1 MNVWC
6 MCVFLYGL
14 KSSSLL
20 PDVPSVSLGGRI
32 FTLVWIISKCL
43 PPYHHPS
50 SRFFLPFHLF
60 FPFFPVV
67 TSFFFFFT
75 FLTFQNNRYILYAD
89 TVPPYFWFPDIL
101 PPIRPPDTP
110 HSNTTSIF
118 TLSFLNSFS
127 FQFSYFCDRYLI
139 NFFNFFQLH
148 LIFRIFFILHYLHHA
163 FQ

>member
-67 TSFFFFFT
+67 TFFSFFLPSSHSRIIDIFFT
-75 FLTFQNNRYILYAD
+75 PIQSRPTFDFLIFY
-89 TVPPYFWFPDIL
+89 